1 MSANFYKSFMS
12 FGSLSRIRFFRTFSK
27 LTGAVF
33 KLVAVEAADYDVA
46 VTSLVAE
53 PVAGR

>member
-46 VTSLVAE
+46 VMSLVAE